1 MTAKQLKNSI
11 LKEAF
16 EGKLTIPSL
25 KNSVKAKNKI
35 DFHSTHDNDN
45 LPKGW
50 EMKTLGEVCDI
61 TMGQSPNGKSLIN
74 INENTNPKAMEF
86 HQGKIYFSNKYILQS
101 NIVTTDIK
109 KIAKKN
115 SVLLCV
121 RAPVGII
128 NITQRE
134 IAIGRGLCS
143 LNFKYSNND
152 FLYFYLLT
160 KINYFNEKSMGSTF
174 KAITLDII
182 KNTKIP
188 IPPIEEQ
195 KRIVNKLNELM
206 PLIEEYEKLENR
218 LNELDKKFPERLK
231 KSILKEAVC
240 GRLVSQ
246 NKEDEPASEL
256 LKRIKAER
264 EKLIKEKKIKADKK
278 TSIIYRKGNS
288 YCEIRDG
295 REICIDDEIPFKIP
309 NSWEWSKLLF
319 VSDMF
324 TGNSINENEKNL
336 KYKGLS
342 EGYFYIATK
351 DVSFNNEIYYDNG
364 IRIPKNTENFR
375 IAPKNSI
382 LFCIE
387 GGSAGKK
394 IAITDKDIC
403 FGNKLCCFISYG
415 IDIKYLYYYLQN
427 PIFTY
432 NFKRNTTGIIG
443 GVSINNLKQMIL
455 PIPPIEEQKRIV
467 KKLKK
472 LMDLC
477 EKMTKATICN

>member
-35 DFHSTHDNDN
+35 DLNSALGNDN
-45 LPKGW
+45 LPKDW
-50 EMKTLGEVCDI
+50 EITTLGEVCDI
-61 TMGQSPNGKSLIN
+61 TMGQSPNGKSLTN

-152 FLYFYLLT
+152 FLYYYLLT
-160 KINYFNEKSMGSTF
+160 KINYFNEKSTGSTF
-174 KAITLDII
+174 KAITLDVI

-195 KRIVNKLNELM
+195 KRIV
-206 PLIEEYEKLENR
+206 EKL
-218 LNELDKKFPERLK
+218 D
-231 KSILKEAVC
+231 
-240 GRLVSQ
+240 
-246 NKEDEPASEL
+246 
-256 LKRIKAER
+256 
-264 EKLIKEKKIKADKK
+264 
-278 TSIIYRKGNS
+278 
-288 YCEIRDG
+288 
-295 REICIDDEIPFKIP
+295 
-309 NSWEWSKLLF
+309 
-319 VSDMF
+319 
-324 TGNSINENEKNL
+324 
-336 KYKGLS
+336 
-342 EGYFYIATK
+342 
-351 DVSFNNEIYYDNG
+351 
-364 IRIPKNTENFR
+364 
-375 IAPKNSI
+375 
-382 LFCIE
+382 
-387 GGSAGKK
+387 
-394 IAITDKDIC
+394 
-403 FGNKLCCFISYG
+403 
-415 IDIKYLYYYLQN
+415 
-427 PIFTY
+427 
-432 NFKRNTTGIIG
+432 
-443 GVSINNLKQMIL
+443 
-455 PIPPIEEQKRIV
+455 
-467 KKLKK
+467 K

-477 EKMTKATICN
+477 EKMTK